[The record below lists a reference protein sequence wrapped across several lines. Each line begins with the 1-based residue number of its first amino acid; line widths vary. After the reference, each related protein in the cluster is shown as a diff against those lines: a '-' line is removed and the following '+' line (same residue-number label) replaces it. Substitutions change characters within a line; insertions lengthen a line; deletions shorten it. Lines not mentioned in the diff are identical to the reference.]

1 MGLTVGDLAGMSH
14 LGITVLAG
22 RDGLDR
28 DVEWAHVCELEDPTP
43 WLDGAG
49 LVLTTGLAIPR
60 GAQRQRAYLTRL
72 AGHHMAGVAI
82 AQGMSAPTLT
92 PQLLAAADDLGFPV
106 IEVAYEVPYLAI
118 TSVVNA
124 ATRERS
130 HLRLLSYLRIFDT
143 LRLAASQ
150 GLSPPQLFGR
160 LAEVSAY
167 RLHLCSPSGRPL
179 LAGVPGA
186 PAGWRPPAS
195 GTGVRPHDP
204 GLISVPVP
212 LRGRIAGYLVA
223 VEQPGREALGLLA
236 VRHIAT
242 IAALELANLQ
252 RSREAMRREGA
263 ETLGEM
269 LAGMLD
275 PGAVRARLRLAGLDP
290 GQPLILAAVVNDL
303 GQDTDLHSRL
313 VDSDL
318 PHLLLQQRELY
329 VLLQQP
335 PGAPDF
341 LAATPGSHVG
351 VSRPFRARKSLS
363 VARREALWALRYA
376 RSQRR
381 SLIDFSAM
389 QRSATWLPADPR
401 TMAGIVDE
409 VVGPLAAHDA
419 EHGTELVPSLRVLL
433 EQDRNVTAAA
443 RSLGVHRN
451 TVLHRIGQIQ
461 ALTGRDLRKVQDL
474 AELWLAISAQD
485 ILTPGPGTGG

>member
-130 HLRLLSYLRIFDT
+130 QLRLLSYLRIFDS

-160 LAEVSAY
+160 LADISGY
-167 RLHLCSPSGRPL
+167 TLHLCSPSGRPL
-179 LAGVPGA
+179 LSGIPGA
-186 PAGWRPPAS
+186 PDGWAPAVS
-195 GTGVRPHDP
+195 GTGVRQSEL

-252 RSREAMRREGA
+252 RSREALRREGA

-275 PGAVRARLRLAGLDP
+275 PGAVRARLRPAGLDP
-290 GQPLILAAVVNDL
+290 GQPLILAAVANDL
-303 GQDTDLHSRL
+303 GQDTDLHTRL

-318 PHLLLQQRELY
+318 PHCCCSSVSCTCCYNSRLRS
-329 VLLQQP
+329 
-335 PGAPDF
+335 PDF

-381 SLIDFSAM
+381 SLTDFSAM

-401 TMAGIVDE
+401 TMGGIVDE
-409 VVGPLAAHDA
+409 VVGPLAAHDS
-419 EHGTELVPSLRVLL
+419 EHGTALVPSLRVLL
-433 EQDRNVTAAA
+433 EHDRNVSSAA
-443 RSLGVHRN
+443 RELGVHRN

-485 ILTPGPGTGG
+485 ILTPGRGSGR